1 MHREEMVIF
10 FNFHVRKLVLFWN
23 DNEPTGQLGALSKR
37 DVSKYLPTFIS
48 LIVGQFHL
56 FKTNR

>member
-1 MHREEMVIF
+1 MVIF
-10 FNFHVRKLVLFWN
+10 QFSREKTSSLL
-23 DNEPTGQLGALSKR
+23 DNEPTRQLGASSKR
-37 DVSKYLPTFIS
+37 DVSKYLPTFIG